1 VNYGAMREAGAQHV
15 PDQQWITVTMDSGMS
30 FVVGGGWSLPPGYP
44 NFSTTWIEMVGT
56 EGAVM
61 VDDSHRDVVLNTV
74 KSGMQLPMSTMPGEA
89 VEHTYAGAMAP
100 ETVHFLEAVALDK
113 PVLVTPEHA
122 RMVMEVYIA
131 ADLSAESNQPVDLP
145 LKWPR
150 KVQSAS
156 A

>member
-1 VNYGAMREAGAQHV
+1 M
-15 PDQQWITVTMDSGMS
+15 VTMDNGLSI
-30 FVVGGGWSLPPGYP
+30 VVGGGWSLPPGYH
-44 NFSTTWIEMVGT
+44 NFSSTWIEMIGT

-61 VDDSHRDVVLNTV
+61 VDDSHKDVVLNTM
-74 KSGMQLPMSTMPGEA
+74 KSGMQLPMSSMPGEF
-89 VEHTYAGAMAP
+89 VEHTYAGPMAA

-131 ADLSAESNQPVDLP
+131 ADLSAERNEPVTLP
-145 LKWPR
+145 LSK
-150 KVQSAS
+150 KKIEKA